1 MSAVN
6 ETPVVQPTE
15 AVVEPTPTPAVP
27 AAEETAVPTAATTT
41 TEAAPATAA
50 TTDAVK
56 PEETVAAPATTE
68 EKAEE
73 VVAPVTEAKVAE
85 PITEGQLGYKAP
97 GLLKQFIFSQKEF
110 WLSDSA
116 VTPQNLGLYLRGEKS
131 EVSHPVTAWASQ
143 TGKGLLFFN
152 KKGESDRTQPAGVI
166 PLYEATD
173 LKKAS
178 PHEFTFEISG
188 HKHSFKAS
196 NDAERDGWYQSIEK
210 SIELGK
216 ASKESVRDSET
227 YKSEIEKLNAPNV
240 IGAAG
245 AAKPSL
251 PKKSTEVDSA
261 EPKRVGSS
269 DGEDEELKKKNNTK
283 SRSTSRGML
292 NRLKGK
298 KEEHDVKKEEKKD
311 EKEAVKE
318 EKAVEKDL
326 SKTDE
331 TTPVVAAAPVAATTE
346 TPAAE
351 SSAVAEPVAAT
362 TAAPTE
368 EKPIEALPVAADT
381 TATPEEKAAKPSKRG
396 SIFGRI
402 PSAWGSLKSPSKEKG
417 EKEAELKPEV
427 PAKDAAVS
435 ESAPQL
441 PETATT
447 EPIETPV
454 VAPATEAT
462 KPEITEPATEA
473 TKPTEATPS
482 KEKKN
487 FLSGLPFLNKRD
499 RSVSP
504 SAATKEQP
512 KTETAAPVVPAK
524 DVPAKDEVVAAEP
537 VKAEEPA
544 TEAAPAA
551 APAATESAIVDEPKT
566 AEATSPNG
574 NKRQSMLGNLGRRAS
589 KALNRI
595 QPKKENATPVAADS
609 KAPVTEETTAPAVTE
624 KKADETTPVVSD
636 PETTASRAVGAP
648 VVPATEE
655 ENKPEAVG
663 VNPSTQVTASA

>member
-27 AAEETAVPTAATTT
+27 AAEETAVPTAAT

-362 TAAPTE
+362 TVAPTE

>member
-1 MSAVN
+1 MN
-6 ETPVVQPTE
+6 HRL
-15 AVVEPTPTPAVP
+15 
-27 AAEETAVPTAATTT
+27 
-41 TEAAPATAA
+41 
-50 TTDAVK
+50 
-56 PEETVAAPATTE
+56 
-68 EKAEE
+68 
-73 VVAPVTEAKVAE
+73 
-85 PITEGQLGYKAP
+85 IL
-97 GLLKQFIFSQKEF
+97 
-110 WLSDSA
+110 
-116 VTPQNLGLYLRGEKS
+116 
-131 EVSHPVTAWASQ
+131 
-143 TGKGLLFFN
+143 
-152 KKGESDRTQPAGVI
+152 I
-166 PLYEATD
+166 PD
-173 LKKAS
+173 
-178 PHEFTFEISG
+178 
-188 HKHSFKAS
+188 
-196 NDAERDGWYQSIEK
+196 
-210 SIELGK
+210 
-216 ASKESVRDSET
+216 
-227 YKSEIEKLNAPNV
+227 APNV
-240 IGAAG
+240 IAAG

-269 DGEDEELKKKNNTK
+269 DGDDEELKKKNNTK
-283 SRSTSRGML
+283 SRSTSRGVL

-311 EKEAVKE
+311 EKEAAKE
-318 EKAVEKDL
+318 EKAVEKEL
-326 SKTDE
+326 NKTDE
-331 TTPVVAAAPVAATTE
+331 TTPVVAAAPIAATTE
-346 TPAAE
+346 TPVVE
-351 SSAVAEPVAAT
+351 SSATGKHAIPSCNRSIRTNNHPAEPVA
-362 TAAPTE
+362 PVE

-435 ESAPQL
+435 DAAPQL

-454 VAPATEAT
+454 VAPVTEAT
-462 KPEITEPATEA
+462 KPEITEPTPEV
-473 TKPTEATPS
+473 TKTAEATPS

-504 SAATKEQP
+504 SAAAKEQP
-512 KTETAAPVVPAK
+512 KIETSAPVVPAK
-524 DVPAKDEVVAAEP
+524 DLPAKDEVAAAEP
-537 VKAEEPA
+537 VKAEEPVAETTPAVVPA
-544 TEAAPAA
+544 T
-551 APAATESAIVDEPKT
+551 TESAVVDEPKT
-566 AEATSPNG
+566 TEATSPNG

-609 KAPVTEETTAPAVTE
+609 KTPVAEESTAPAVTE

-636 PETTASRAVGAP
+636 PETTAARAVGAP

>member
-1 MSAVN
+1 
-6 ETPVVQPTE
+6 
-15 AVVEPTPTPAVP
+15 
-27 AAEETAVPTAATTT
+27 
-41 TEAAPATAA
+41 
-50 TTDAVK
+50 
-56 PEETVAAPATTE
+56 
-68 EKAEE
+68 
-73 VVAPVTEAKVAE
+73 
-85 PITEGQLGYKAP
+85 
-97 GLLKQFIFSQKEF
+97 
-110 WLSDSA
+110 
-116 VTPQNLGLYLRGEKS
+116 
-131 EVSHPVTAWASQ
+131 
-143 TGKGLLFFN
+143 
-152 KKGESDRTQPAGVI
+152 
-166 PLYEATD
+166 
-173 LKKAS
+173 
-178 PHEFTFEISG
+178 
-188 HKHSFKAS
+188 
-196 NDAERDGWYQSIEK
+196 
-210 SIELGK
+210 
-216 ASKESVRDSET
+216 
-227 YKSEIEKLNAPNV
+227 
-240 IGAAG
+240 
-245 AAKPSL
+245 
-251 PKKSTEVDSA
+251 
-261 EPKRVGSS
+261 
-269 DGEDEELKKKNNTK
+269 
-283 SRSTSRGML
+283 ML

-351 SSAVAEPVAAT
+351 SSAVGKHAILSTNGSIYTNIRLAEPVAAT

-368 EKPIEALPVAADT
+368 EKPIEALPVAADA

-648 VVPATEE
+648 VVSATEE

>member
-1 MSAVN
+1 MSAVHD
-6 ETPVVQPTE
+6 TTAAVQPTE
-15 AVVEPTPTPAVP
+15 AALERVPTNPTPTAVVP
-27 AAEETAVPTAATTT
+27 AAEEPVVPTT
-41 TEAAPATAA
+41 TEAVPATA
-50 TTDAVK
+50 TTTNAVK

-216 ASKESVRDSET
+216 ASKDSVRASET

-240 IGAAG
+240 IAAG

-269 DGEDEELKKKNNTK
+269 DGDDEELKKKNNTK
-283 SRSTSRGML
+283 SRSTSRGVL

-346 TPAAE
+346 TPVVE
-351 SSAVAEPVAAT
+351 SSATAEPVA
-362 TAAPTE
+362 PVE

-427 PAKDAAVS
+427 PAKDATVS
-435 ESAPQL
+435 EAAPQL

-454 VAPATEAT
+454 VAPVTEAT
-462 KPEITEPATEA
+462 KPEIAEPVAEP
-473 TKPTEATPS
+473 TKATEATPS

-504 SAATKEQP
+504 SAAAKEQP
-512 KTETAAPVVPAK
+512 KIETSAPVVPAK
-524 DVPAKDEVVAAEP
+524 DLPAKDEVAATEP
-537 VKAEEPA
+537 VKVEEPVAETTPAVVPA
-544 TEAAPAA
+544 TN
-551 APAATESAIVDEPKT
+551 ESAIADEPKT

-609 KAPVTEETTAPAVTE
+609 KTPVAEETTAPAVTE

-636 PETTASRAVGAP
+636 PETTAARAVGAP

>member
-1 MSAVN
+1 MTHKLHAN
-6 ETPVVQPTE
+6 YFP
-15 AVVEPTPTPAVP
+15 
-27 AAEETAVPTAATTT
+27 
-41 TEAAPATAA
+41 
-50 TTDAVK
+50 TDA
-56 PEETVAAPATTE
+56 
-68 EKAEE
+68 
-73 VVAPVTEAKVAE
+73 
-85 PITEGQLGYKAP
+85 
-97 GLLKQFIFSQKEF
+97 
-110 WLSDSA
+110 
-116 VTPQNLGLYLRGEKS
+116 
-131 EVSHPVTAWASQ
+131 
-143 TGKGLLFFN
+143 
-152 KKGESDRTQPAGVI
+152 
-166 PLYEATD
+166 
-173 LKKAS
+173 
-178 PHEFTFEISG
+178 PH
-188 HKHSFKAS
+188 
-196 NDAERDGWYQSIEK
+196 
-210 SIELGK
+210 
-216 ASKESVRDSET
+216 
-227 YKSEIEKLNAPNV
+227 V

-318 EKAVEKDL
+318 EKAIEKDL
-326 SKTDE
+326 SKADE

-346 TPAAE
+346 TPPVE
-351 SSAVAEPVAAT
+351 SSATGKHAILSFSQSTYTNNHPAEPVAAT
-362 TAAPTE
+362 TVAPVE

-454 VAPATEAT
+454 VAPVTEAT
-462 KPEITEPATEA
+462 KPEITEPTTEA
-473 TKPTEATPS
+473 TKPTAEATPS

-504 SAATKEQP
+504 SAAAKEQP

-524 DVPAKDEVVAAEP
+524 DVPAKDEVVVAEP
-537 VKAEEPA
+537 VKAEEPIVE
-544 TEAAPAA
+544 TTPAA
-551 APAATESAIVDEPKT
+551 VPATTESAVVDEPKT
-566 AEATSPNG
+566 TEATSPNG

-648 VVPATEE
+648 VVPAAEE

-663 VNPSTQVTASA
+663 VAPSTQVTASA